1 MLPRSARLAAWGT
14 AVLASGVEI
23 QLAVKAVTGDDEP
36 HEVNAEIEVG
46 AVLGLPEKCGLL
58 ELLTTLGTRVVLVAA
73 RGQNGVIGSGGG
85 IPWKIPADFAHFKRV
100 TVGHPLVLGRTTFE
114 GIGKPLPD
122 RQSIVVTS
130 DPDWSWDGV
139 LVARS
144 VPEAIDLG
152 PSLDD
157 ELVNVGGGAHVYR
170 AAMELATD
178 QILTEVHLSPAGDT
192 HYPEFD
198 ETDWRETRREGHTD
212 HDPAYEIRWLE
223 RR

>member
-1 MLPRSARLAAWGT
+1 M
-14 AVLASGVEI
+14 
-23 QLAVKAVTGDDEP
+23 
-36 HEVNAEIEVG
+36 
-46 AVLGLPEKCGLL
+46 
-58 ELLTTLGTRVVLVAA
+58 TRIVLVAA

-114 GIGKPLPD
+114 GIGSPLPD

-130 DPDWSWDGV
+130 DPDWAFDGV

-152 PSLDD
+152 RSLD
-157 ELVNVGGGAHVYR
+157 EEVVNVGGGAQVYR
-170 AAMELATD
+170 EAIDLATD
-178 QILTEVHLSPAGDT
+178 QILTEVHLSPEGDT
-192 HYPEFD
+192 SYPEFD
-198 ETDWRETRREGHTD
+198 EGDWRESRREAHTD
-212 HDPAYEIRWLE
+212 HDPGYEIRWLE